1 MIYALSAKLTSHMLQ
16 SIALLKKIHLRFE
29 RRNLWI
35 KTPIEKSNE
44 LSIYTL
50 VFFSFPK
57 HFQVHCKVISW
68 RFRFKMISF
77 LFNHIIISVAQ
88 LLENCP
94 AVLLIS
100 SRRTTLI
107 LSIGYALIL
116 NVYVRFGTLGV
127 QYRDSTQNGNE
138 AGGSESTPNSWRKPP
153 KHRLTW
159 SLLCR
164 RSHTNGMCLLA
175 CIMLS
180 LTFR

>member
-1 MIYALSAKLTSHMLQ
+1 
-16 SIALLKKIHLRFE
+16 
-29 RRNLWI
+29 
-35 KTPIEKSNE
+35 
-44 LSIYTL
+44 
-50 VFFSFPK
+50 
-57 HFQVHCKVISW
+57 
-68 RFRFKMISF
+68 MISF

-138 AGGSESTPNSWRKPP
+138 AGGSESTPNS
-153 KHRLTW
+153 
-159 SLLCR
+159 
-164 RSHTNGMCLLA
+164 
-175 CIMLS
+175 
-180 LTFR
+180 